1 VDEVIEMEWGETL
14 EEAVK
19 RAVDAIV
26 KILKLPQPSEEAVQ
40 EGIETA
46 RTYAPKKLA
55 KEEAAGNKAKKGK
68 AFKPRYYALS
78 PSTVLDLTA
87 LLNPICEKEGI
98 DVWKHIK
105 PRVTPKPHITITHMK
120 NRETKAGDDGPGE
133 APVWDACER
142 FVQNSTDTE
151 GNDIEFDVEL
161 GHVVWNERIMAL
173 TVDSIIPV
181 RSSLPEA
188 RQNKA
193 QRFVDGLP
201 QYAVDRLHVT
211 VGTRDADVKPVEAK
225 EVVEEWRNG
234 KEGHAIKHLKLGD
247 AQGGVLVRAVVKGL
261 VQ

>member
-14 EEAVK
+14 EQAVK
-19 RAVDAIV
+19 RAVDGIV
-26 KILKLPQPSEEAVQ
+26 KILKLPQPSEEAIQ

-55 KEEAAGNKAKKGK
+55 KEETAGKNAKKAKEV
-68 AFKPRYYALS
+68 KPRYYAFS
-78 PSTVLDLTA
+78 PSTTLDLTA

-98 DVWKHIK
+98 AVWKQIM

-120 NRETKAGDDGPGE
+120 NREVKASDDGPVE
-133 APVWDACER
+133 APVWDACEQ
-142 FVQNSTDTE
+142 FVQNSTDAE

-161 GHVVWNERIMAL
+161 RYVVWNERIMAL

-181 RSSLPEA
+181 RSSLHEA
-188 RQNKA
+188 RQEEA
-193 QRFVDGLP
+193 QKFVDGLP
-201 QYAVDRLHVT
+201 QYTVDRLHVT

-225 EVVEEWRNG
+225 EVVEKWRNG
-234 KEGHAIKHLKLGD
+234 NGGDAIKHLKLGD
-247 AQGGVLVRAVVKGL
+247 AQGGVLVRVAVKGL